1 MLGNDLARLNRAIV
15 VLFAL
20 GRHGGLFRCAFA
32 AAELRAT

>member
-1 MLGNDLARLNRAIV
+1 V
-15 VLFAL
+15 VSFAL